1 MKALDKSLH
10 LQRLYD
16 FYGVL
21 LTDKQRMYFEQ
32 YYFDDY
38 SITELSEN
46 NEVSRNAVFDQLK
59 RVESKLEEYELKL
72 KLVEKDN
79 QRNETLETLKNS
91 TKDAV
96 ILQLIDKLT
105 EIE

>member
-10 LQRLYD
+10 LQKLYD

-59 RVESKLEEYELKL
+59 RVEVKLEEYELKL
-72 KLVEKDN
+72 QLVRKDD
-79 QRNETLETLKNS
+79 QRGEVLELLKNS
-91 TKDAV
+91 TKDEV
-96 ILQLIDKLT
+96 VLQLIDKLT